1 MLQFIAP
8 ILGSLASGAMSLIGG
23 QKANEQKAA
32 GQEREIELQKEFA
45 QNGLRWKVED
55 AQRAGVH
62 PLAALGATGAQY
74 SPVGLGDND
83 TAASFSA
90 AGQDFSRAIDATRT
104 QPERMG
110 AIGAKMQ
117 TLGLERASLEN
128 DLLRAQILDITRPR
142 TPPFPLAGTDY
153 AMPGQPASGGL
164 KVAGVPIVKDKGWSD
179 AQDVEDRYGDL
190 VQMVYGAG
198 VLGADGL
205 KHVLDGLPAARDTY
219 SSRPVRGS
227 QFYK

>member
-1 MLQFIAP
+1 M
-8 ILGSLASGAMSLIGG
+8 LGSLISAGASLIGG
-23 QKANEQKAA
+23 LFGNQQKKE

-55 AQRAGVH
+55 AQRAGIH
-62 PLAALGATGAQY
+62 PLAALGSSGAQY

-83 TAASFSA
+83 SA
-90 AGQDFSRAIDATRT
+90 AIGSSIGQDLSGAINATRT
-104 QPERMG
+104 APERATALG
-110 AIGAKMQ
+110 SKMEA
-117 TLGLERASLEN
+117 LGLERAGLEN
-128 DLLRAQILDITRPR
+128 ELLRAQILDITRPR
-142 TPPFPLAGTDY
+142 VPPFPMADGAY
-153 AMPGQPASGGL
+153 NMPGQPASGVT
-164 KVAGVPIVKDKGWSD
+164 KVAGVPVKHDSGWSD

-205 KHVLDGLPAARDTY
+205 KHIVDGLPAARKVYET
-219 SSRPVRGS
+219 RPVRGS

>member
-1 MLQFIAP
+1 MVAWLAP
-8 ILGSLASGAMSLIGG
+8 VLSAGASILGGIMGNQG
-23 QKANEQKAA
+23 KKE

-90 AGQDFSRAIDATRT
+90 AGQDISRAVEATRT
-104 QPERMG
+104 APERMG
-110 AIGAKMQ
+110 VVGAKMEA
-117 TLGLERASLEN
+117 LGLERASLEN

-142 TPPFPLAGTDY
+142 TPPFPMVEGGY
-153 AMPGQPASGGL
+153 NMPGQPASGVT
-164 KVAGVPIVKDKGWSD
+164 KVAGVPVKHDSGWSD

-198 VLGADGL
+198 VLGADGI

-219 SSRPVRGS
+219 VSRPVRGS

>member
-1 MLQFIAP
+1 MLGELISAGASL
-8 ILGSLASGAMSLIGG
+8 LGGLFGNQ
-23 QKANEQKAA
+23 QKKE

-45 QNGLRWKVED
+45 QNGVRWKVED
-55 AQRAGVH
+55 AQRAGIH
-62 PLAALGATGAQY
+62 PLAALGSSGAQY

-83 TAASFSA
+83 SA
-90 AGQDFSRAIDATRT
+90 AIGSSIGQDLSGAINATRT
-104 QPERMG
+104 APERATALG
-110 AIGAKMQ
+110 SKMEA
-117 TLGLERASLEN
+117 LGLERAGLEN

-142 TPPFPLAGTDY
+142 VPPFPMADGGY
-153 AMPGQPASGGL
+153 NMPGQPASGVT
-164 KVAGVPIVKDKGWSD
+164 KVAGVPVKHDSGWSD

-205 KHVLDGLPAARDTY
+205 KHVVDGLPAAKKVYET
-219 SSRPVRGS
+219 RPVRGS